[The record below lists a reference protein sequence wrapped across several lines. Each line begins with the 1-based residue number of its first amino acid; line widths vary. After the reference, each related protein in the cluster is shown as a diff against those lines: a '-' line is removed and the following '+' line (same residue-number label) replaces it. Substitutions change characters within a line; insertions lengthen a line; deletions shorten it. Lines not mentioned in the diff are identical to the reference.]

1 MTFAQ
6 YVRDEIQAAE
16 AELVCCI
23 LQHTPTHSS
32 FFGDL
37 LQYFLVYEFLPHVL
51 PQSDCFARL
60 TLAGHAQ

>member
-37 LQYFLVYEFLPHVL
+37 LQYFLVYDFLPPPPLSASH
-51 PQSDCFARL
+51 D
-60 TLAGHAQ
+60 